1 MLRISI
7 GAFLVAPRRL
17 PRDGMSKKKKDEP
30 VDSAELIRKHERWM
44 AVINGVVSCFW
55 TAIVM
60 AGLCVGCY
68 VTFYLPVQVSHGETT
83 TISNIQSWVFD
94 LNAHVVVAWS
104 AGAGG
109 IAYAMYQ
116 RRRLVGERAQ
126 KDARI

>member
-68 VTFYLPVQVSHGETT
+68 VTFYLPVQVSHAETT
-83 TISNIQSWVFD
+83 TINNIQSSIVD
-94 LNAHVVVAWS
+94 MNTYIRDTHAY
-104 AGAGG
+104 GANWD
-109 IAYAMYQ
+109 
-116 RRRLVGERAQ
+116 AQ
-126 KDARI
+126 ET